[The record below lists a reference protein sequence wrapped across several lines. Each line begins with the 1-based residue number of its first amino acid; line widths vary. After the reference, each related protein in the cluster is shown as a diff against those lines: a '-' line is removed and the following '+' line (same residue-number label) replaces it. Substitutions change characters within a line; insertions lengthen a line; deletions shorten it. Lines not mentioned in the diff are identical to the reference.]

1 MAFFGGRKEHIEK
14 AEGPAKLPDSITVAT
29 QRGESVL
36 AAAQDDFTASWVAMT
51 TYRIVVTSPE
61 GEVQLDRPWHEVDT
75 GAWEPDSAI
84 LSLSWVGGT
93 TAQQWRMRTLTG
105 PGHIPE
111 VFRDRVS
118 ASVVQVREVK
128 LSPKRTARVSIR
140 SVLSSRE
147 LIDQVALGRGAQAS
161 DRVLATEVERVRQEA
176 RAGVGLPPT
185 QGASSPL

>member
-1 MAFFGGRKEHIEK
+1 MAFFGGRKERAEK
-14 AEGPAKLPDSITVAT
+14 AEGPAKLPDSITIVT
-29 QRGESVL
+29 QRGEAVL
-36 AAAQDDFTASWVAMT
+36 AAAQDDFTQAWVAMT

-61 GEVQLDRPWHEVDT
+61 GEALLDRPWHEVDT

-105 PGHIPE
+105 PGRSPE

-140 SVLSSRE
+140 SVLSTRE
-147 LIDQVALGRGAQAS
+147 LVDQVALGRGARAS
-161 DRVLATEVERVRQEA
+161 DRELALEVERVRQEA
-176 RAGVGLPPT
+176 RAGVGLPPA
-185 QGASSPL
+185 QESPNPS